1 MVSSLTMVEPLNL
14 NNFLPDFNMYKIEA
28 NQSGELPIFSP
39 NTNQKSVMDKTQLA
53 ATPEILTTD
62 GINSLYKQNQRKK
75 SNDYEDYLS
84 YEDTETADE
93 NENNYLQVSNSYSFN
108 CNVKKWDNIDQ
119 VMLRAYEEE
128 EDLVN
133 EIEKVQNKELL
144 SVMAQ
149 EAKLTKQ
156 LSFEKQHYLSGV
168 PHSQKYNQNYLNETE
183 TETEDQLTSQ
193 RSSYYEKAVYV
204 DQESENDEHE
214 SELDRTT
221 SPHADSGAGA
231 AFGGAKFKTSQIHEK
246 MLLSLNRKPSPNER
260 RRRHEEK
267 QAKAQAKREQFYQ
280 NRSKKLRELTK
291 KVGYSLWHINQ

>member
-1 MVSSLTMVEPLNL
+1 MVEPLNL
-14 NNFLPDFNMYKIEA
+14 NNFLPDFNMYKIDA
-28 NQSGELPIFSP
+28 NQSGCELPIFSP
-39 NTNQKSVMDKTQLA
+39 NTNQKAVMDTTQMAA
-53 ATPEILTTD
+53 ATPEILTAD
-62 GINSLYKQNQRKK
+62 SINSLCKQSQHKK

-93 NENNYLQVSNSYSFN
+93 NESNFLQVSSNYSFN
-108 CNVKKWDNIDQ
+108 CNVKNWDNIDQ
-119 VMLRAYEEE
+119 VMLKAYEEE

-156 LSFEKQHYLSGV
+156 LSFEKQFFLSSV
-168 PHSQKYNQNYLNETE
+168 PHSQKYNQTYLNETE

-204 DQESENDEHE
+204 DRESENDELE
-214 SELDRTT
+214 SEVDTT
-221 SPHADSGAGA
+221 QRGAG
-231 AFGGAKFKTSQIHEK
+231 GSRLKTLQIHEK
-246 MLLSLNRKPSPNER
+246 MLLSLSRKPSPNER

-291 KVGYSLWHINQ
+291 KVSCLS

>member
-1 MVSSLTMVEPLNL
+1 MVEPLNL
-14 NNFLPDFNMYKIEA
+14 NNFLPDLNVYKIDA
-28 NQSGELPIFSP
+28 NQSGCELPIFSP
-39 NTNQKSVMDKTQLA
+39 NTNQKAVMDTAQMA
-53 ATPEILTTD
+53 PATPEILTAES
-62 GINSLYKQNQRKK
+62 INSLYKQSQHKK

-93 NENNYLQVSNSYSFN
+93 NESNFLKVSNNYSFN

-119 VMLRAYEEE
+119 VMLKAYEEE

-149 EAKLTKQ
+149 EAKLAKQ
-156 LSFEKQHYLSGV
+156 LSFEKQFFLSGV

-183 TETEDQLTSQ
+183 TEDQLTSQ
-193 RSSYYEKAVYV
+193 RSSYNEKALYV
-204 DQESENDEHE
+204 DRESENDEVE
-214 SELDRTT
+214 SEVDTT
-221 SPHADSGAGA
+221 QRGAG
-231 AFGGAKFKTSQIHEK
+231 GSKLKTLQIHEK
-246 MLLSLNRKPSPNER
+246 MLMSLNRKPSPNER

-291 KVGYSLWHINQ
+291 KVSCLS